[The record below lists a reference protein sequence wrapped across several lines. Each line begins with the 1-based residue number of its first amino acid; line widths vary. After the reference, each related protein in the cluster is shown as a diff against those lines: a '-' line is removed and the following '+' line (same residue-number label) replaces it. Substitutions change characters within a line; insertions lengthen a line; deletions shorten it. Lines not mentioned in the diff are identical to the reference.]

1 MSDPHVLGPDL
12 LPTPFTAEEIREG
25 CPAGRLTRVRVE
37 PADGP
42 PYERVNR
49 FVDCDEEGATI
60 ERSSF
65 GADGEPTGA
74 PQLARTTWAGFQ
86 SHAAFPRARTTV
98 ADDVIETPLGRLD
111 CLRYTVLDG
120 SDTDT
125 FWFATSLPGMPV
137 RMVSETEGRL
147 VESSTMIADERSATS
162 P

>member
-1 MSDPHVLGPDL
+1 MTDPHILGPDL
-12 LPTPFTAEEIREG
+12 LPTPFTADEIRKG

-37 PADGP
+37 STDGS

-60 ERSSF
+60 ERSSV
-65 GADGEPTGA
+65 GADGELIGA
-74 PQLARTTWAGFQ
+74 TQLARTTWAGFQ
-86 SHAAFPRARTTV
+86 SHAAFSRAQTTV

-120 SDTDT
+120 SVTDT

-137 RMVSETEGRL
+137 RMVTENDGRL
-147 VESSTMIADERSATS
+147 VETSTMIADELHSTS